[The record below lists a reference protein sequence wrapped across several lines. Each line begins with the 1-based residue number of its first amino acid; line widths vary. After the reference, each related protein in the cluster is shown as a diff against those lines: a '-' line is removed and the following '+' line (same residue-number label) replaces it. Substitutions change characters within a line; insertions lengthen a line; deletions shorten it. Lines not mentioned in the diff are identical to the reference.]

1 MESRQFFH
9 SLRFK
14 LLLVSL
20 TLLGIPW
27 SGYYLVAEMEELLE
41 TQQKESLVA
50 QASIVQQVLLA
61 SPFDYR
67 SHRRTDLFVHSWGSG
82 IAIDGYDDDWILLEK
97 HAHRVTDP
105 KSDFAFEVAVGQ
117 SQGRFVL
124 LIDVTTTPIE
134 QSNGRDSVVVAIGS
148 SRYEFKVDTPGF
160 VRPKIW
166 DESLEMFM
174 DDISTVRF
182 KAAWQPTANGYRLEA
197 SWPQYLV
204 KPNFGV
210 RVHTTGNRKLRTRYP
225 IESGRLIQPV
235 PTFEALAE
243 KFAHNKMRIRI
254 FDYQGWRIADVNRM
268 NDPDR
273 EESALPWILQKL
285 LRFSLSDTKLLPY
298 LFDHSATK
306 MPFEQVNYDQN
317 TSYHFMRRKS
327 DLQDK
332 VIAIVAMPLIRKIDG
347 AEVNSG
353 TIYVEQSTDDI
364 LYMQDKALQKVVF
377 ITVSLFVI
385 TAAALLVFAKVLTSN
400 IRKLKADL
408 DKNVSHDG
416 RITGQMRPSAALDEL
431 GDLSRG
437 ISSVL
442 RRLTEYNQYL
452 EAMASRLA
460 HELRTPLTVVKTSV
474 DNAKLYANDDQLK
487 YLDRAVL
494 GVNRLDDILKRL
506 REASRLE
513 QSLQEA
519 EIISFS
525 FKDLVE
531 RQIEGY
537 RGVWPDCS
545 FNVQVVGNVES
556 IIGAPDAIVQAF
568 EKLIGNAIDFHQ
580 AGTPIVIKLAREK
593 KDYHLSVINQGPQL
607 PEEDIFASMVS
618 SRKASNDQPHL
629 GLGLYI
635 VRLVADFHRGYAFAI
650 NVSDN
655 QVEVGFTLKG

>member
-1 MESRQFFH
+1 MTNRKFTH

-27 SGYYLVAEMEELLE
+27 SGYYLMAEMETLLE
-41 TQQKESLVA
+41 SQQKEALIA
-50 QASIVQQVLLA
+50 QASTVQQVLLA
-61 SPFDYR
+61 SSFEYR
-67 SHRRTDLFVHSWGSG
+67 SHRRSDLFVHNWSSD
-82 IAIDGYDDDWILLEK
+82 IAVDGYDDDWAILEK
-97 HAHRVTDP
+97 HGHRVVDP

-117 SQGRFVL
+117 QDSRFYVL
-124 LIDVTTTPIE
+124 LDVTTTPIQ
-134 QSNGRDSVVVAIGS
+134 QSNGRDSVVMAIGNE
-148 SRYEFKVDTPGF
+148 RFEFAIDSPGF
-160 VRPKIW
+160 VRPKVW
-166 DESLEMFM
+166 DNSLEMFM
-174 DDISTVRF
+174 DDISTVSF
-182 KAAWQPTANGYRLEA
+182 KAAWQPTEKGYRLEA
-197 SWPQYLV
+197 SWPSYRV

-235 PTFEALAE
+235 PAFEAMAQR
-243 KFAHNKMRIRI
+243 FAHNKMRIRI

-268 NDPDR
+268 ADEER
-273 EESALPWILQKL
+273 EDSALPWIIQKL
-285 LRFSLSDTKLLPY
+285 LRFSLSDKDMLPY
-298 LFDHSATK
+298 LFDRSATK
-306 MPFEQVNYDQN
+306 MPFEQVNYDDQ
-317 TSYHFMRRKS
+317 TGYYFVRRKS

-332 VIAIVAMPLIRKIDG
+332 VIAIVAMPLLRNIDG
-347 AEVNSG
+347 AEINSG

-364 LYMQDKALQKVVF
+364 LYMQDKALQKVVI
-377 ITVSLFVI
+377 ITVGLFIV
-385 TAAALLVFAKVLTSN
+385 TGAAILLFATVLASN
-400 IRKLKADL
+400 IRKLKTEL
-408 DKNVSHDG
+408 DKSVSHDG
-416 RITGQMRPSAALDEL
+416 RITGEMQPSGSRDEI
-431 GDLSRG
+431 GELSRG
-437 ISSVL
+437 ISAVL

-474 DNAKLYANDDQLK
+474 DNAKLYANDEQLK
-487 YLDRAVL
+487 YLDRAVS
-494 GVNRLDDILKRL
+494 GVDRLDDILKRL

-519 EIISFS
+519 EIVSFS
-525 FKDLVE
+525 LQDLVE

-537 RGVWPDCS
+537 RSIWSDCR
-545 FNVQVVGNVES
+545 FDVLVVGNVES
-556 IIGAPDAIVQAF
+556 IIGAPDTIVQAL

-580 AGTPIVIKLAREK
+580 AGTPIVIKLEREK
-593 KDYHLSVINQGPQL
+593 KDYRLSVINQGPQL

-655 QVEVGFTLKG
+655 QVEVGFTLRA